1 MDGHIDLAD
10 LERLADEVQASGG
23 RGLGQGLGGEGSGH
37 DRAAAALA
45 ESYRLQG
52 IVNNT
57 LASLIDVSL
66 RCVCVWVL
74 IVVWFGAVYTASSF
88 EYCSSYAVAR
98 FLSRV
103 FHMAC
108 Q

>member
-1 MDGHIDLAD
+1 VDGHIDLAD

-66 RCVCVWVL
+66 RCVCLGVDRCVAARCIQRAL
-74 IVVWFGAVYTASSF
+74 LSTAVRT
-88 EYCSSYAVAR
+88 
-98 FLSRV
+98 LLHV
-103 FHMAC
+103 F
-108 Q
+108 

>member
-10 LERLADEVQASGG
+10 LERLAEEVQASGG
-23 RGLGQGLGGEGSGH
+23 RGLGQGGLGGEGSDH

-66 RCVCVWVL
+66 RFVCVVL
-74 IVVWFGAVYTASSF
+74 V
-88 EYCSSYAVAR
+88 
-98 FLSRV
+98 LRV
-103 FHMAC
+103 RY
-108 Q
+108 